1 MDSIILAQRYIDAGA
16 LTVINWVVVMAAITL
31 AAIVVLAKSRSTG
44 LFDFISNNILVI
56 SITIWFMGV
65 VLYMLGLHNA
75 CLNWLYVI
83 PSAIISAFK
92 MFLVMHDYSRVQ
104 PVLQKDVLYMSVFSL
119 VHLCAAFISF
129 LFLFKVVGFKVK
141 SALNLKLF
149 RLFQPKQAV
158 VHLFW
163 DINELSYLMAE
174 DIKRNGPDDVVV
186 FVDIEEEDGDLA
198 SKKANMSH
206 IVNSMNVSKDDIRRL
221 DNIGALVDH
230 CYNGPAALGEQECK
244 DVFKA
249 LRLPDIGKIVKKA
262 RCCNF
267 YFLSEDESVNIAG
280 ALNLKRDGR
289 LMAKGKD
296 EAVIYLHARK
306 DIDIEVYGHYS
317 QFEYSKEG
325 PKMKIVDSAYL
336 SIAGLKRGKK
346 TLPVKCVDVD
356 PETGTVDAPF
366 TSLIVG
372 FGSTGKE
379 AFKFLYE
386 FSAFI
391 DKQKNRVPF
400 KCYAVDENIGKIAG
414 LVRGRMPAIGADEL
428 ELVQASVD
436 SDDFWK
442 LLGEIVA
449 RLNYVVIA
457 MNNDNQG
464 LALAVNIYSYALQH
478 RPKGLPGLK
487 IMVRCYDSANE
498 RRMAEITTSLNDSV
512 EGDAVEMLL
521 FGMQKDIYNCELVLS
536 DSIMCDAMEFNAA
549 YENNPHSAKEQWNA
563 NFGAMELKKM
573 VFGKGLPKYHAI
585 ADINRR
591 VEQNVSNSMHM
602 STKMHLLGLYGSSNP
617 DELKK
622 FAEIVATREN
632 GKISYVCGAKEA
644 ELLLNCAIVEH
655 ERWLASH
662 KLMGYVFGETKDYV
676 KKMHNCIVPW
686 NDLSEE
692 TQSYDCNVVDT
703 TLRLAYKNLCS

>member
-1 MDSIILAQRYIDAGA
+1 MDSIVLMQKYIDAGA
-16 LTVINWVVVMAAITL
+16 FTVINWLVIMLIFAAAAAVFL
-31 AAIVVLAKSRSTG
+31 ARGKSTG
-44 LFDFISNNILVI
+44 LFNFITSNILVI
-56 SITIWFMGV
+56 SIILWFLGV
-65 VLYMLGLHNA
+65 VLYMLGLQNDY
-75 CLNWLYVI
+75 LNWLYVV
-83 PSAIISAFK
+83 PNAIISAFK
-92 MFLVMHDYSRVQ
+92 MFLVLHDYSRVQ

-129 LFLFKVVGFKVK
+129 LFLFKVIGFKVK

-149 RLFQPKQAV
+149 RLFQSKQTV

-163 DINELSYLMAE
+163 DINEPSYLMAE
-174 DIKRNGPDDVVV
+174 DIKRNKPDDVVI

-206 IVNSMNVSKDDIRRL
+206 IVNSMNVSNEDIRRL
-221 DNIGALVDH
+221 DNIRALVDH
-230 CYNGPAALGEQECK
+230 CYNGPAVLGEDDSK
-244 DVFKA
+244 DVFGA
-249 LRLPDIGKIVKKA
+249 LGLPDIGKIVKKA
-262 RCCNF
+262 KFCNF

-280 ALNLKRDGR
+280 ALNMKRDER
-289 LMAKGKD
+289 LVAKAKD
-296 EAVIYLHARK
+296 EAVIYVHARK

-336 SIAGLKRGKK
+336 SIAGLKRGEK

-356 PETGTVDAPF
+356 PETGTVNAPF

-391 DKQKNRVPF
+391 DKDKNRIPF

-414 LVRGRMPAIGADEL
+414 LIRGRMPAIGADEL

-442 LLGEIVA
+442 LLGTIVDK
-449 RLNYVVIA
+449 LNYVVIA

-478 RPKGLPGLK
+478 RPKGLPSLK
-487 IMVRCYDSANE
+487 IMVRCYDSSNE
-498 RRMAEITTSLNDSV
+498 RRMTEITTSLNDSV

-521 FGMQKDIYNCELVLS
+521 FGMQKDIYNCGLVLS

-549 YENNPHSAKEQWNA
+549 YENNPYSAEEQWNA

-585 ADINRR
+585 SDINRR

-602 STKMHLLGLYGSSNP
+602 STKLHLLGLGGSADP

-622 FAEIVATREN
+622 FADIIATREN
-632 GKISYVCGAKEA
+632 GKISYTCGAKEA
-644 ELLLNCAIVEH
+644 ELMLNCAIVEH

-662 KLMGYVFGETKDYV
+662 KLFGYVYGESKDYV

-686 NDLSEE
+686 DELSEE

-703 TLRLAYKNLCS
+703 TIRLAYKKLL